1 MRLKIVTYNIKSG
14 LYHPDGLE
22 AVARVLEAAAPQVIA
37 LQEVD
42 RDTRRARHEDQTAW
56 LADRLG
62 MPYHCFGAATPWLGG
77 GEYGV
82 SLISA
87 FPLLEQKVTHL
98 WVPQGQDVP
107 HGAREPR
114 VVLSAKL
121 AIAPDGDESGPGVRG
136 DDNEGAAGAKAS
148 GDSAG
153 EAARTLTVM
162 VTHFGLTDEQR
173 RRQAEQL
180 LGLAQGAD
188 DGKVVVT
195 GDLNGRPDSP
205 EVRVLADALH
215 DVLGHM
221 PETERITFPSGDPEM
236 HGRDFLARTIDY
248 IFTGDGARVEGAR
261 VIADHSLASDHN
273 PCEATLRLPAERS
286 SAATG

>member
-1 MRLKIVTYNIKSG
+1 MQLKIVTYNIKSG

-22 AVARVLEAAAPQVIA
+22 AVARVLEAAAPQVVA

-56 LADRLG
+56 LADRLAL
-62 MPYHCFGAATPWLGG
+62 PYHCFGAATPWDGG
-77 GEYGV
+77 GDYGV

-98 WVPQGQDVP
+98 WVPQGKDVP

-121 AIAPDGDESGPGVRG
+121 SLTRASDAADGGPTPADG
-136 DDNEGAAGAKAS
+136 
-148 GDSAG
+148 
-153 EAARTLTVM
+153 TLTVM

-173 RRQAEQL
+173 HRQAQQL
-180 LGLAQGAD
+180 LRLATSAD

-205 EVRVLADALH
+205 EVRVLAEGLR
-215 DVLGHM
+215 DVLGHL

-248 IFTGDGARVEGAR
+248 IFTGDGARVEDAR

-286 SAATG
+286 SVANN